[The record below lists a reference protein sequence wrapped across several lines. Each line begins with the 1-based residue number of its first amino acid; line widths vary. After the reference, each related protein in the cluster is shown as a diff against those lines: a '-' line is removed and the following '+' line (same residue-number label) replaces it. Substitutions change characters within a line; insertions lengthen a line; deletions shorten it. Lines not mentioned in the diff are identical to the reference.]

1 MMLANQ
7 QTELG
12 GVGHLLINV
21 VGKLKERSF
30 LTPVSMGNMDAK
42 KAPLPPPNQRMDIQT
57 ESMIIM
63 IL

>member
-12 GVGHLLINV
+12 GGRAPPYNV

-42 KAPLPPPNQRMDIQT
+42 KAPLPPPNQGMDIQN
-57 ESMIIM
+57 
-63 IL
+63 L